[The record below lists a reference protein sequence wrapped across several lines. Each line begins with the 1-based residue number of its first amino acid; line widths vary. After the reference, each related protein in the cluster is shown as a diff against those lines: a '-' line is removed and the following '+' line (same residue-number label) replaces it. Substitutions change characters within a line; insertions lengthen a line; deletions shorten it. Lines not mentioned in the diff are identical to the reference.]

1 MGDYVILA
9 DGFQEHEMAL
19 FRTKAQEYA
28 DYILDYDDNL
38 SLQRNAWNIFT
49 VETVSKES
57 GADNIDG
64 KDGTKV
70 DTALDSRFWCRD
82 TKRLLCINGKKVSLV
97 AAKYV
102 PQFDKVLI
110 ITNSSKYGG
119 AGGNYATTSLGGG
132 AKMVV
137 HELGHSLAGLA
148 DEYTYGKT
156 NPPSSEPKR
165 PNVTIN
171 NDIATVKWRHW
182 VGTEGGTAGSIGLY
196 EGGNYVPEGVW
207 RPTENSLM
215 RSLGKPFYAVNAEA
229 WALAVYEAAGVTY
242 SHTPESSNVSQVKG
256 VDSNF
261 TIEPSMGA
269 NAQKITWQVDDVNQT
284 VADNN
289 FTFIFGANKMHN
301 YKVKAIISDRTG
313 VIRKD
318 PKKHSMETIE
328 WNVTVN

>member
-1 MGDYVILA
+1 
-9 DGFQEHEMAL
+9 
-19 FRTKAQEYA
+19 
-28 DYILDYDDNL
+28 
-38 SLQRNAWNIFT
+38 
-49 VETVSKES
+49 
-57 GADNIDG
+57 
-64 KDGTKV
+64 
-70 DTALDSRFWCRD
+70 
-82 TKRLLCINGKKVSLV
+82 
-97 AAKYV
+97 
-102 PQFDKVLI
+102 
-110 ITNSSKYGG
+110 
-119 AGGNYATTSLGGG
+119 
-132 AKMVV
+132 
-137 HELGHSLAGLA
+137 
-148 DEYTYGKT
+148 
-156 NPPSSEPKR
+156 
-165 PNVTIN
+165 
-171 NDIATVKWRHW
+171 
-182 VGTEGGTAGSIGLY
+182 
-196 EGGNYVPEGVW
+196 
-207 RPTENSLM
+207 M
-215 RSLGKPFYAVNAEA
+215 RSLGQPFYAVNAEA